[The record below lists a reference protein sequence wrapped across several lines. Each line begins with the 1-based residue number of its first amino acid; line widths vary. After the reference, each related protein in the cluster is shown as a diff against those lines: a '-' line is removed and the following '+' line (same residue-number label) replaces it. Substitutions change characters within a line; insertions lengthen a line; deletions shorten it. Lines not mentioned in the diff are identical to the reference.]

1 MANWVPL
8 SPMRPQVGIAG
19 QNLTIGAAS
28 VASAAFGPQSYMLR
42 VSATANCHVA
52 IGTAPV
58 ATATDMLVK
67 ASDPP
72 WVIKVAPGEKIA
84 VIQEGTAAGGSIL
97 NISEQ
102 TF

>member
-8 SPMRPQVGIAG
+8 SPARPQVAIAG
-19 QNLTIGAAS
+19 QNLTLGATS
-28 VASAAFGPQSYMLR
+28 VQSAAVNSQTYMVRL
-42 VSATANCHVA
+42 SSTGNCHVA
-52 IGTAPV
+52 IGMNPT

-67 ASDPP
+67 ATDGP
-72 WVIKVAPGEKIA
+72 WLVKVAPGEKIA
-84 VIQEGTAAGGSIL
+84 VIQDASGDNGKIL